1 MEAITALD
9 AGSVDF
15 ICRQLGSSVWNNYL
29 HAFATTGAGSVAVFL
44 WFLHTVV
51 TLSMFDTYSQL
62 NNFHRQATVTQA

>member
-9 AGSVDF
+9 AGSDDF
-15 ICRQLGSSVWNNYL
+15 VRGKLGSYVWNNYF
-29 HAFATTGAGSVAVFL
+29 HAFATTGARSVAVFL

-51 TLSMFDTYSQL
+51 ILSMFDTYSQL